1 MMPDDWESAYRKTGN
16 YPNSTIN
23 SGKWLIFVNKTKI
36 EQLWKKIK
44 EATETGKLG
53 AESKVFTFNH
63 KEWIIC
69 VYTYDGTDHTD
80 KNHIREELRDMGIIN
95 EIRYKTDRETRT
107 RTKTRKIRKLSEFGG
122 KT

>member
-1 MMPDDWESAYRKTGN
+1 MMPDEWESAYRKIGN
-16 YPNSTIN
+16 YPKSTIN

-53 AESKVFTFNH
+53 SESKVFTFNRN
-63 KEWIIC
+63 EWIIC

-80 KNHIREELRDMGIIN
+80 KNHIREELRAMGIIN

-107 RTKTRKIRKLSEFGG
+107 RTKTRKIRKLS
-122 KT
+122 